1 MSTGLSEESAG
12 SPSHRIASP
21 TPAPADENRR
31 GLVFGAAA
39 YAAWGLFPLYWPLL
53 QPAGS
58 LEILAH
64 RMVWSLL
71 FAVVALRVRPRPGW
85 WARLRETPA
94 TIGYLAVAGLVITVN
109 WGTYIWAV
117 NHDHVVETALGY
129 YINPLVIVLV
139 GVALL
144 GERLNRVQWTAI
156 ALAGVAVVILTVSH
170 GRPPWVAFILAL
182 SFTTYAYCK
191 KKANVAA
198 VESLMVETS
207 VVTPLAL
214 GYLIWLQVQGTAAFG
229 HHGAGQAVL
238 LAGAGVVTAIPLLLF
253 AGAATRVSMTLL
265 GILQYLAP
273 TLQFLLGVLV
283 FHEPMPPDRLL
294 GFGFVWLAVI
304 VFTWDGLRRRRR
316 AVAAAKSDA
325 NAADRSAGAPVPVT
339 EPD

>member
-12 SPSHRIASP
+12 SPSHRTASP
-21 TPAPADENRR
+21 TQVQGQAPVDENRR

-71 FAVVALRVRPRPGW
+71 FAVVVLLVRPRRGW
-85 WARLRETPA
+85 WARLRRSPA
-94 TIGYLAVAGLVITVN
+94 TVGYLAVAGLVITVN

-117 NHDHVVETALGY
+117 NHNHVVETALGY

-139 GVALL
+139 GVALF

-156 ALAGVAVVILTVSH
+156 GLAGIAVVILTVSH

-198 VESLMVETS
+198 IESLMVETS

-214 GYLIWLQVQGTAAFG
+214 GYLLWLQVQGTAAFG

-253 AGAATRVSMTLL
+253 AGAATRVPMTLL

-273 TLQFLLGVLV
+273 TLQFLLGVVV
-283 FHEPMPPDRLL
+283 FHEPMPPDRLV

-316 AVAAAKSDA
+316 TAAGKAV
-325 NAADRSAGAPVPVT
+325 RSAVPVPVT